1 MFYWNLFGNLFIWTK
16 KKRYKLVG
24 KKTCEDINECEEDGA
39 CSQTCINEKG
49 GFKVRFIDFSDF
61 LIKKQLKFLSVSM
74 HQRLHERSKRSYKM

>member
-1 MFYWNLFGNLFIWTK
+1 MNQK

-49 GFKVRFIDFSDF
+49 GFKVRFIDF
-61 LIKKQLKFLSVSM
+61 LIKKKTKIKFPLVSM
-74 HQRLHERSKRSYKM
+74 HQRLHERSKRSHKM

>member
-1 MFYWNLFGNLFIWTK
+1 MSVRVSFFLSFFYVLLKLIWKFILFEPK

-49 GFKVRFIDFSDF
+49 GFKVRFID
-61 LIKKQLKFLSVSM
+61 LSN
-74 HQRLHERSKRSYKM
+74 QTKNN